1 VITLQFHRKTR
12 VACVALY
19 LDCKQDESYTPAKM
33 CIRVGSGA
41 AASAAAS
48 AADLLSGVASA
59 SDASSSEVREL
70 ERFEI
75 EQPQGWIVCNL
86 RQPAEESAWEGE
98 NAKQHES
105 VSTHNYL
112 SRNGTVSGCDRITSS
127 LTAICSCP
135 SFMCYSYVRCH
146 FVQLVVLQS
155 FQNGRD
161 TRIRHLRVFG
171 PRSWSNQRGALND
184 LTTMTSV
191 EFRQHAQIR

>member
-1 VITLQFHRKTR
+1 
-12 VACVALY
+12 
-19 LDCKQDESYTPAKM
+19 M

-105 VSTHNYL
+105 VSPHTN
-112 SRNGTVSGCDRITSS
+112 S
-127 LTAICSCP
+127 L
-135 SFMCYSYVRCH
+135 
-146 FVQLVVLQS
+146 
-155 FQNGRD
+155 
-161 TRIRHLRVFG
+161 
-171 PRSWSNQRGALND
+171 
-184 LTTMTSV
+184 V
-191 EFRQHAQIR
+191 EEAGL